1 MKGNIDSLDR
11 GIIQLLSQDGR
22 MSFTEIANRL
32 EVTEKTV
39 RSRYKNL
46 VETGIIDVVGIV
58 NPISLGLKVAA
69 IIQLAAASN
78 QLTHI
83 VEQVKQYKE
92 VRYVSLITGEYQVL
106 LQVNMK
112 TYDELTEFI
121 KRINGI
127 LGITKSNVIIQL
139 EINKNTFD
147 LS

>member
-11 GIIQLLSQDGR
+11 GIIQLLSKDGR

-32 EVTEKTV
+32 DVTEKTV

-78 QLTHI
+78 QLTNI
-83 VEQVKQYKE
+83 VDQVKQYKE

-112 TYDELTEFI
+112 TYEELTEFI
-121 KRINGI
+121 KKINGI
-127 LGITKSNVIIQL
+127 AGITKSNVIIQL

>member
-11 GIIQLLSQDGR
+11 GIIQLLSKDGR

-32 EVTEKTV
+32 DVTEKTV

-78 QLTHI
+78 QLTNI
-83 VEQVKQYKE
+83 VDQVKQYKE

-112 TYDELTEFI
+112 TYEELTEFI
-121 KRINGI
+121 KEINGI
-127 LGITKSNVIIQL
+127 AGITKSNVIIQL